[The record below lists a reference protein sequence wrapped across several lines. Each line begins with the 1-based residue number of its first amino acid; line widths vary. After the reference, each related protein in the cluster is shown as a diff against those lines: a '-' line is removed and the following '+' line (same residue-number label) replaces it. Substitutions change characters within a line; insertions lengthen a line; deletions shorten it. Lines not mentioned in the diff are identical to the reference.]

1 MLRIVIIMHN
11 VNVLSHR
18 NAQEPSLIKSDRLKF
33 SSINPP
39 NTKAKING
47 GIGKS

>member
-1 MLRIVIIMHN
+1 MLSG
-11 VNVLSHR
+11 LSQR
-18 NAQEPSLIKSDRLKF
+18 KDQEPSLIKRDLLKF

-39 NTKAKING
+39 KTKAKING